1 MAPASALYPDSKTVC
16 VMDASCRLGVALV
29 ERLLQRGYTVHA
41 AAYAHGPSSP
51 SSPALIL
58 FTTFNM
64 VSQLPHLYL
73 LGICGEHVR
82 LFLLARQSI
91 I

>member
-16 VMDASCRLGVALV
+16 VMDASCSLGVPLV

-64 VSQLPHLYL
+64 VSELPHLYS
-73 LGICGEHVR
+73 VYVASTYVY
-82 LFLLARQSI
+82 F
-91 I
+91 